1 MSPFAD
7 APSQSDEFLTIERYT
22 EELWKKPIILA
33 ICIHLFVILL
43 MLLPASFFQFK
54 RNTEEIYTVNLFE
67 LSEPGPAKQEAPPA
81 PPAPPEI
88 KKPKEVPPPEV
99 KEVEPPPVKEPP
111 PVVEKVAPA
120 PEAISTS
127 TGEVVSLKPRQVK
140 KEIKPK
146 KEEKPDKKQDVKIDQ
161 ALNRIKSQLNKKQA
175 EQKAKEAQASATAA
189 VDNALAKIRD
199 SIHASRT
206 PPPSSAKQST
216 GTTGTG
222 TGASGGGSAKLD
234 AALRMYYIA
243 VSEKIHEHWKLPESQ
258 DWKKDLKA
266 VVVVKVQRDGEVTD
280 YFFEEKS
287 DNIIF
292 NQFVEKTLKESFPLP
307 PFPENL
313 DESELEI
320 GLVFHPSG
328 LE

>member
-1 MSPFAD
+1 MSPFSD
-7 APSQSDEFLTIERYT
+7 APSESDEFLTIERYT

-33 ICIHLFVILL
+33 ICIHLLVIVL
-43 MLLPASFFQFK
+43 MLLPASFFKFE
-54 RNTEEIYTVNLFE
+54 RNNEEIYTVNLFE
-67 LSEPGPAKQEAPPA
+67 MSEPGPAKQEAPPA

-111 PVVEKVAPA
+111 AVVEKIAPA
-120 PEAISTS
+120 PETISTS

-146 KEEKPDKKQDVKIDQ
+146 KEVKPDKNQDVKIDQ
-161 ALNRIKSQLNKKQA
+161 ALNRIKNQLNKKQA

-199 SIHASRT
+199 SIHARRT
-206 PPPSSAKQST
+206 APPSSSTQST
-216 GTTGTG
+216 
-222 TGASGGGSAKLD
+222 TGAGATGGGSAKLD
-234 AALRMYYIA
+234 AALRLYYIA
-243 VSEKIHEHWKLPESQ
+243 VSQKIHEHWKLPETQ

-280 YFFEEKS
+280 HFFEVKS
-287 DNIIF
+287 DNSIF